1 VPKRG
6 DVYMAR
12 LEPREGSERGGE
24 RPVIIMS
31 RDSINQ
37 NSPVV
42 VIVPVTDRGHKRRLY
57 PSHVVLSAGDGG
69 LTKESV
75 ALGEQVRAINTT
87 RFAGYMGHL
96 SSNRM
101 TQIASALKI
110 VLDL

>member
-1 VPKRG
+1 
-6 DVYMAR
+6 MAR
-12 LEPREGSERGGE
+12 LEPREGSEQGGE

-42 VIVPVTDRGHKRRLY
+42 VAVPVTDRGHKRCLY
-57 PSHVVLSAGDGG
+57 PSHVVLKAGDGG

-87 RFAGYMGHL
+87 RLTGYIGHL
-96 SSNRM
+96 SSNSLA
-101 TQIASALKI
+101 QIGTALKI

>member
-1 VPKRG
+1 MPKRG

-12 LEPREGSERGGE
+12 LEPREGSEQGGE
-24 RPVIIMS
+24 RPVIIMT

-57 PSHVVLSAGDGG
+57 PSHVVLKEGDGG
-69 LTKESV
+69 LTKDSV

-87 RFAGYMGHL
+87 RFTRFLGHL
-96 SSNRM
+96 SSNSM
-101 TQIASALKI
+101 TQIGTALKI

>member
-1 VPKRG
+1 
-6 DVYMAR
+6 MAR
-12 LEPREGSERGGE
+12 LEPREGSEQGGE

-42 VIVPVTDRGHKRRLY
+42 VVVPVTDRGHKRRLY
-57 PSHVVLSAGDGG
+57 PSHVVLKAGDGG

-87 RFAGYMGHL
+87 RFTSYMGHL
-96 SSNRM
+96 SGNSL
-101 TQIASALKI
+101 TQIAAALEI

>member
-6 DVYMAR
+6 EVYMAR
-12 LEPREGSERGGE
+12 LEPREGSEQGGA

-57 PSHVVLSAGDGG
+57 PSQVVLKAGDGG

-87 RFAGYMGHL
+87 RLTGYMGHL
-96 SSNRM
+96 SGNSI
-101 TQIASALKI
+101 TQIGTALKI